1 MQKIKLISFK
11 NVLIISVL
19 AVIASVSIPYC
30 SNNASKTVES
40 IQNENIQNGND
51 LPDDNGVANY
61 EPISL
66 EGSKNPFYI
75 IGRVLNVTKGH
86 LLSSLFVILFIWLI
100 LSLIFYFSEHRAQPN
115 VYKNFSISFLW
126 TFVKSIRDPGEMAPH
141 RPITHAG
148 KIVANVI
155 GFLTIIII
163 AIPTGILSSGFV
175 KVMDEESE
183 KEEIIINIE
192 RVKKSF
198 RWRTKADLNFMREY
212 KPLESY
218 MVYNTMS
225 SDEIIKAVKHS
236 PELHLYNLSD
246 AYNVEDKAADR
257 IVVVP
262 CPHNRPYG
270 YCVDRGSKVT
280 IVSTSGSD
288 EPLTSWV
295 AFYIAKIGG
304 FNYVAKEFEKNV
316 DAPASYYKI
325 DDDQFDDNL
334 RLFLD
339 DINKMSSKPNSWV
352 IPMVYSSGPKS
363 REHKFHLV
371 YSYKKGVDNYSGS
384 EISLKDTAKCEQL
397 FLDLNSTMT
406 DKFNTPCDKNKY
418 YDVPSNTI
426 AKRLKCKNVL
436 FIRPEGHIIYFSSD
450 KEEMIKTIAEVLNRN
465 LEPDVKKSIPP
476 ELLNKPKGA
485 YGFRGFIEPYSKSK
499 DKK

>member
-1 MQKIKLISFK
+1 MRSFKLVSFK
-11 NVLIISVL
+11 NILIVSVL
-19 AVIASVSIPYC
+19 AFVVAVTIPYC
-30 SNNASKTVES
+30 SNYAAKSSDNASC
-40 IQNENIQNGND
+40 ENVQNGEGLSD
-51 LPDDNGVANY
+51 ENGVANY

-75 IGRVLNVTKGH
+75 IGRVLYKTKGH
-86 LLSSLFVILFIWLI
+86 LLSSLFVIMFIWLI
-100 LSLIFYFSEHRAQPN
+100 LSLIFYFSEHHAQPK

-141 RPITHAG
+141 RPITQAG

-175 KVMDEESE
+175 KVMDEESQ

-198 RWRTKADLNFMREY
+198 RWRKKGDLNFMREY
-212 KPLESY
+212 KPLDSY

-225 SDEIIKAVKHS
+225 SDEVIKAVKHS

-246 AYNVEDKAADR
+246 AYNVEDEATDR

-280 IVSTSGSD
+280 IVSTSGSN

-304 FNYVAKEFEKNV
+304 FNYVAKEYEKNV
-316 DAPASYYKI
+316 DAPISYYKI
-325 DDDQFDDNL
+325 DDDDIDDNL

-339 DINKMSSKPNSWV
+339 DINQMSLKPNSWV
-352 IPMVYSSGPKS
+352 IPMAYCTGAKT

-371 YSYKKGVDNYSGS
+371 YSYKKGLENYSGAD
-384 EISLKDTAKCEQL
+384 ISLKDTVSCERL
-397 FLDLNSTMT
+397 FEDMNSTMT
-406 DKFNTPCDKNKY
+406 EKFNTPCDKNKY
-418 YDVPSNTI
+418 YEVPGNSI
-426 AKRLKCKNVL
+426 AKRLNCKNVL
-436 FIRPEGHIIYFSSD
+436 FFRPEGHVIYFSAE
-450 KEEMIKTIAEVLNRN
+450 KEEMIKTIADVFNRN
-465 LEPDVKKSIPP
+465 LEPDIKKSIPP
-476 ELLNKPKGA
+476 EMLNKPKEA
-485 YGFRGFIEPYSKSK
+485 YGFSGFLEYESK
-499 DKK
+499 DNK